1 MQGRRE
7 IPCRDQTALCPLW
20 EGAPDD
26 TLGVADPS
34 TYDLTDARTR
44 LRDDDCQSL
53 LDAGVQVS
61 HVDNRGP
68 AEASPTRSSLLSRR
82 GGAVVCVSV
91 IATPETHYA
100 VLGGDHIAYQVVG
113 SGPIDLVFVPQW
125 FSNVEA
131 LWDVASLTRF
141 VERLGGFSRVLLF
154 DKRGTGIS
162 DALSRSS
169 GAPFLENFS
178 DDLRAVLDA
187 AGFDRPVIIAGD
199 SAGLMAIVFAASHP
213 QWVSSLVLVN
223 AYANLAGG
231 DAAVVR
237 FHTDFILRL
246 FGRGEGLDVLAPTL
260 ARDPQAA
267 AGLMRYLRLAAS
279 PGAALAARHQLLQV
293 DVRDVLAAVQPPT
306 LVIHRTEN
314 AFVPREHGRHLAEAI
329 PNAQLVELPGNDH
342 LMFSG
347 DQAQV
352 LDEIEAFL
360 TGHRPHAD
368 IDRVLA
374 TLVFNDI
381 ASSTERAAAL
391 GDREWR
397 LLLDRYRAT
406 VREHLH
412 RFGGREINT
421 RGDGFLATFDGP
433 GRAIRCALD
442 ITEAT
447 AALGLDVRSGLHT
460 GEVELMGDDIGG
472 IAVHI
477 GARICDLA
485 RPREVLVS
493 RTVVDLVSG
502 SDIEF
507 ADRGEHE
514 LKGVS
519 GTWRLFGVQG

>member
-131 LWDVASLTRF
+131 LWDVPSLTHF
-141 VERLGGFSRVLLF
+141 VERLAGFSRVLLF

-162 DALSRSS
+162 DALSRST

-187 AGFDRPVIIAGD
+187 AGFDRPAIVAGD

-213 QWVSSLVLVN
+213 QWVSSLVLVS

-231 DAAVVR
+231 DAALVR
-237 FHTDFILRL
+237 STPISS
-246 FGRGEGLDVLAPTL
+246 FGSSATAKVSRCSPRPLLGTHKPRRGSCDISVWRQALAPRL
-260 ARDPQAA
+260 RRDISSSRW
-267 AGLMRYLRLAAS
+267 MCETSS
-279 PGAALAARHQLLQV
+279 PRCK
-293 DVRDVLAAVQPPT
+293 
-306 LVIHRTEN
+306 HR
-314 AFVPREHGRHLAEAI
+314 
-329 PNAQLVELPGNDH
+329 
-342 LMFSG
+342 
-347 DQAQV
+347 
-352 LDEIEAFL
+352 
-360 TGHRPHAD
+360 
-368 IDRVLA
+368 
-374 TLVFNDI
+374 
-381 ASSTERAAAL
+381 
-391 GDREWR
+391 
-397 LLLDRYRAT
+397 
-406 VREHLH
+406 
-412 RFGGREINT
+412 
-421 RGDGFLATFDGP
+421 
-433 GRAIRCALD
+433 
-442 ITEAT
+442 
-447 AALGLDVRSGLHT
+447 RS
-460 GEVELMGDDIGG
+460 
-472 IAVHI
+472 
-477 GARICDLA
+477 
-485 RPREVLVS
+485 
-493 RTVVDLVSG
+493 
-502 SDIEF
+502 
-507 ADRGEHE
+507 
-514 LKGVS
+514 
-519 GTWRLFGVQG
+519 